1 MQNHKTLIIS
11 IIAFVVLILV
21 CIFVVQGSG
30 NKAITYEEGV
40 QTAKADVDTQ
50 LSRRYNVLTELAEC
64 VKQYDEHEYQT
75 LLAVI
80 AARGKNMSETEAEE
94 ITAQIN
100 AVAEAY
106 PDLKSQDNYKQFM
119 TEIATT
125 ENLIAS
131 YKQAYNNSIKSYN
144 RYCRSFPARVFL
156 GMIGYEVQQ
165 YEYYKTDRTDTE
177 PLKLFDGGFRYSSL

>member
-11 IIAFVVLILV
+11 IIAVLAFILV

-30 NKAITYEEGV
+30 NKAITYEESV
-40 QTAKADVDTQ
+40 ETAKADVDTQ
-50 LSRRYNVLTELAEC
+50 LARRYNVLTELAEC
-64 VKQYDEHEYQT
+64 VKQYDKHEYET

-80 AARGKNMSETEAEE
+80 SARGKDMTETEAEE
-94 ITAQIN
+94 IRAQIN

-106 PDLKSQDNYKQFM
+106 PDLKSQENYKQFM

-144 RYCRSFPARVFL
+144 RYCRSFPARLFL
-156 GMIGYEVQQ
+156 SMVGYEVQQ
-165 YEYYKTDRTDTE
+165 YDYYKTDKTDTE
-177 PLKLFDGGFRYSSL
+177 PLKLFD

>member
-11 IIAFVVLILV
+11 IIAVLAFILV

-30 NKAITYEEGV
+30 NKAITYEESV
-40 QTAKADVDTQ
+40 ETAKADVDTQ
-50 LSRRYNVLTELAEC
+50 LARRYNVLTELAEC
-64 VKQYDEHEYQT
+64 VKQYDKHEYET

-80 AARGKNMSETEAEE
+80 SARGQNMTETEAEE
-94 ITAQIN
+94 IRAQIN

-106 PDLKSQDNYKQFM
+106 PDLKSQENYKQFM

-131 YKQAYNNSIKSYN
+131 YKQAYNNSVKSYN

-156 GMIGYEVQQ
+156 DVVGYEVQQ
-165 YEYYKTDRTDTE
+165 YEYYKTDKTDTE
-177 PLKLFDGGFRYSSL
+177 PLTLFD